1 MTNPTG
7 EANRGTLRL
16 DFDRRLLLQFRGS
29 AITSDAGLLPYR
41 ELDDA
46 VGLTDTAANTLAD
59 ARTGKNIRHLLG
71 GLLRQSVF
79 GRLAGYEDVNDA
91 DRLCRDPA
99 MRWVVG
105 DRAITGSAASASQ
118 MGRFETKWL
127 SRPENLAAL
136 ADLPGQWIDKV
147 HTRRPPRIVVLDMDS
162 SESPTYGEQEGGAY
176 NGHFG
181 CTCYHPL
188 FVFNQLGD
196 VERCALRSGNVHSAD
211 GWRAVLEPV
220 IARYRGTVKRLY
232 FRGDAAFANPE
243 IYEFIEAEGVG
254 YTIRLPANSV
264 LQNRIGYLLKR
275 PVGRPPLE
283 VRRYYASFSY
293 QAQSWKKP
301 RRVVAKVEWHPG
313 ELYPRVGFIVTNL
326 ARPAERV
333 VAFYNRRGT
342 CEQYIKEGKNAI
354 KWTRLSCRTFA
365 ANAVRLQLHVLA
377 YNLGNFM
384 RTLAMLK
391 AAEPWSLTSLRE
403 KLIKIG
409 AKVISHGRYVTFHM
423 WTAPSSQGVL
433 QCFDQIACVHM
444 SGLFVRSHM
453 NAGQDGFRDESSKQ
467 MGDLIEGHWNVRDF
481 SRRGSID
488 LTICS

>member
-1 MTNPTG
+1 MADPTG
-7 EANRGTLRL
+7 ERNRSALRL
-16 DFDRRLLLQFRGS
+16 DFDRRLMLQFRGS
-29 AITSDAGLLPYR
+29 TITSDAGLLAYR

-46 VGLTDTAANTLAD
+46 LHLTDTAANTLAD
-59 ARTGKNIRHLLG
+59 ARIGKNGRHRLA

-91 DRLCRDPA
+91 ERLCHDPA

-105 DRAITGSAASASQ
+105 DRAISGSAASPSQ

-147 HTRRPPRIVVLDMDS
+147 RRRRAPKAVILDMDS
-162 SESPTYGEQEGGAY
+162 SESPTYGKQEGSAY
-176 NGHFG
+176 NGHFA

-188 FVFNQLGD
+188 FVFNQFGD
-196 VERCALRSGNVHSAD
+196 VERCALRPGHVHSAD
-211 GWRAVLEPV
+211 GWRALLEPV
-220 IARYRGTVKRLY
+220 VARYRGIVKHLY

-243 IYEFIEAEGVG
+243 VYELLEAEGAS
-254 YTIRLPANSV
+254 YTIRLPANQV
-264 LQNRIGYLLKR
+264 LQDKIGHLLKR
-275 PVGRPPLE
+275 PVGRPPHE
-283 VRRYYASFSY
+283 VRRYYASFRY
-293 QAQSWKKP
+293 QAQSWSKP
-301 RRVVAKVEWHPG
+301 RHVVAKIEWYPG
-313 ELYPRVGFIVTNL
+313 ELYPNVGFIVTNL
-326 ARPAERV
+326 ARSAEGI

-384 RTLAMLK
+384 RTLAMPK
-391 AAEPWSLTSLRE
+391 AVERWSMTSLRE

-409 AKVISHGRYVTFHM
+409 AKVVSHGRYVTFQLAEVAVPRRLFAEILSLIARLRARL
-423 WTAPSSQGVL
+423 AP
-433 QCFDQIACVHM
+433 A
-444 SGLFVRSHM
+444 
-453 NAGQDGFRDESSKQ
+453 
-467 MGDLIEGHWNVRDF
+467 
-481 SRRGSID
+481 
-488 LTICS
+488 